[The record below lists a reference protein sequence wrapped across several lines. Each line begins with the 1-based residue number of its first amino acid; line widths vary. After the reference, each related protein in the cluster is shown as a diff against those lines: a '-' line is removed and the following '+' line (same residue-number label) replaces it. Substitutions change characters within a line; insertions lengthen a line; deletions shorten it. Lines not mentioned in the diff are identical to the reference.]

1 MHARAEAMNTTGL
14 RVLIADDHAILRSGL
29 RRLLQEMPEVEAV
42 GEAESASQV
51 RERMRSEC
59 WDVLLLDLDMPGQNP
74 LEVLKLVKSEHPDAA
89 VLILSMYPEEQFAL
103 RALKAGAAGYLSK
116 KSAPEQL
123 VTAIRR
129 VAEGGTYISAALAVT
144 LARNLRARPVD
155 TINDLLSDRE
165 FSVLRGIATGKPLSE
180 IAKELSL
187 SAKTV
192 STYRTRLLTKLNLHS
207 NVELA
212 RYAAEHGIVK

>member
-1 MHARAEAMNTTGL
+1 MNPTRL

-29 RRLLQEMPEVEAV
+29 RRLLHEMPEVEAI
-42 GEAESASQV
+42 GEAEDGNQV
-51 RERMRSEC
+51 VERMRAER

-74 LEVLKLVKSEHPDAA
+74 LDVLKLVKGDHPDAA
-89 VLILSMYPEEQFAL
+89 VLILSMYPEERFAL
-103 RALKAGAAGYLSK
+103 RALKAGAAGYLNK

-129 VAEGGTYISAALAVT
+129 VGEGGTYISAALAAA
-144 LARNLRARPVD
+144 LAKNLQTRPVD

-165 FSVLRGIATGKPLSE
+165 FTVLRGIAAGRLITE
-180 IAKELSL
+180 IAKELNL
-187 SAKTV
+187 SGKTV
-192 STYRTRLLTKLNLHS
+192 STYRTRLLTRLNLHS

-212 RYAAEHGIVK
+212 RFAAEHGLVK

>member
-1 MHARAEAMNTTGL
+1 MIPNRL
-14 RVLIADDHAILRSGL
+14 SVLIADDHAILRSGL
-29 RRLLQEMPEVEAV
+29 RRLLQDMPEVEMV
-42 GEAESASQV
+42 GEADTGNLV
-51 RERMRSEC
+51 RERMRAQR
-59 WDVLLLDLDMPGQNP
+59 WDVLLLDIDMPGQNA
-74 LEVLKLVKSEHPDAA
+74 LDVLKLVKSDHPDVA

-103 RALKAGAAGYLSK
+103 RALKAGAAGYLNK

-123 VTAIRR
+123 LAAIRR
-129 VAEGGTYISAALAVT
+129 VAEGGTYLSAALAAT

-155 TINDLLSDRE
+155 TVHDLLSDRE
-165 FSVLRGIATGKPLSE
+165 FTVLRGIAAGRPISE
-180 IAKELSL
+180 IAKELNL

-192 STYRTRLLTKLNLHS
+192 STYRTRLLTKLDMHS